1 MPNIKSAKKRVLVA
15 ETRRSRNM
23 AEKTKMKTQ
32 LKKFAAA
39 VEDGNKKAAERE
51 LLASV
56 SILDKTASNGVIH
69 KNAAAR
75 RKSNLYKA
83 YNQMQ

>member
-1 MPNIKSAKKRVLVA
+1 MPNIKSAKKRVLIA
-15 ETRRSRNM
+15 EVRKNRNM
-23 AEKTKMKTQ
+23 AAKSKMKTQ

-39 VEDGNKKAAERE
+39 VEDGNKSAAQRE

-56 SILDKTASNGVIH
+56 SVLDKSAAKGVIH

-75 RKSNLYKA
+75 KKSNLYKA
-83 YNQMQ
+83 YNQL